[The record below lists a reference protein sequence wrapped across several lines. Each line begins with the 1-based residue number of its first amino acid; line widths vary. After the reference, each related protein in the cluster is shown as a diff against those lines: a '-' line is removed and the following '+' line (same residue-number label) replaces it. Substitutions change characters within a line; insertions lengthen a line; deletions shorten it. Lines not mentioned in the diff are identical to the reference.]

1 MIWARVQTL
10 GPDCRPARRR
20 VGQRRAP
27 SLSMKARVCIEI
39 ENADLVGNPRAGKPL
54 MRYLHPKHAIRALEA
69 DVVLYQGEIVANRH
83 GATTVKFPK
92 VIRP

>member
-1 MIWARVQTL
+1 
-10 GPDCRPARRR
+10 
-20 VGQRRAP
+20 
-27 SLSMKARVCIEI
+27 MKSRVCIEI
-39 ENADLVGNPRAGKPL
+39 ENADLVGNPEPGDPL
-54 MRYLHPKHAIRALEA
+54 LRHVNPEHAIAVLEA